1 MTATIRISITL
12 HYYWLHYFRLLFQ
25 VTSGISVNIAQITK
39 QIELVL
45 NITAVETTN
54 QFNTAWK
61 LSKYG
66 VFSSPNAREY
76 GPKKSPYLD
85 TFHIVKLIT
94 IITIKCKFKARY
106 SVHLKKLN
114 YDNRKREI
122 IYLGT
127 NIFLT

>member
-1 MTATIRISITL
+1 MTATVRTSITL
-12 HYYWLHYFRLLFQ
+12 HYYWLHYFRLLSQ

-45 NITAVETTN
+45 NIIAVETTN
-54 QFNTAWK
+54 QFNTGWK

-66 VFSSPNAREY
+66 VFSSPNVTEY
-76 GPKKSPYLD
+76 GPGKTPYLD
-85 TFHIVKLIT
+85 TFHTVKLIT
-94 IITIKCKFKARY
+94 ITKIKCKFKAHY
-106 SVHLKKLN
+106 SVHLKKLI
-114 YDNRKREI
+114 YDNRKMEI